1 MCGKFCRIQK
11 HQHRVGTH
19 APSLCAR
26 RSLVDAIFLASAQ
39 LLISTG
45 AGMKESSLLI
55 TELTNLIL
63 AMRKRGT
70 SPNPRQKSWI
80 LLRQAMSFTL
90 LLATKTSLFWAS
102 IAMLITSLTLNYSEL
117 ARRNNPSPEHCNEWM
132 IPSSNLVFWVDFE
145 ELIHKSKDFRF
156 VDLSPLPPKVP
167 MCLKTKPT
175 LGEIQGKNR
184 KWMESIIAYSMVVS
198 YVYLFV
204 LIYVHVYSYIT
215 CLICILHIP
224 PELHPT
230 AKVHWC
236 CIRKTA
242 CLKWRSH
249 RLPIEGPKNTGD
261 FSFQ

>member
-1 MCGKFCRIQK
+1 MCGKFCRIQN

-26 RSLVDAIFLASAQ
+26 RSLMDAIFLASAQ

-80 LLRQAMSFTL
+80 LLRQAMWLTL
-90 LLATKTSLFWAS
+90 LLATKNSLFWAS
-102 IAMLITSLTLNYSEL
+102 IARLITSLTLKYSEL
-117 ARRNNPSPEHCNEWM
+117 ACRNNPSPEHCNEWM
-132 IPSSNLVFWVDFE
+132 IPSSNLVFWVDF
-145 ELIHKSKDFRF
+145 DVFRF
-156 VDLSPLPPKVP
+156 VDPSPLPPKVP

-184 KWMESIIAYSMVVS
+184 KWMERLCI
-198 YVYLFV
+198 YL
-204 LIYVHVYSYIT
+204 HKS
-215 CLICILHIP
+215 
-224 PELHPT
+224 
-230 AKVHWC
+230 
-236 CIRKTA
+236 
-242 CLKWRSH
+242 
-249 RLPIEGPKNTGD
+249 
-261 FSFQ
+261 